1 MGLEGNTPDTQ
12 FVIRAFFRFFF
23 NFLSKNGEHVVGG
36 NIRLQTVNLKLMSDS
51 SS

>member
-1 MGLEGNTPDTQ
+1 MRPEGNTPDALWYTG
-12 FVIRAFFRFFF
+12 FFPGFF
-23 NFLSKNGEHVVGG
+23 NFLSKNGEYLVGG